1 MALVRE
7 HGGYAG
13 GFDAGG
19 ADAFDALG
27 YGHDALLG
35 FDAAAA
41 LLFWGGGSNAGAG
54 YVADGGNVCWPPA
67 GARAS
72 SSVLAF
78 DRPAAAAAAAAL
90 SGEGEEEAEEEE
102 RDAWID
108 AADRSYGDAA
118 ARAPPAVSV
127 GFDAATGCFTLTER
141 AASSGGAWRTFGLLF
156 PTTAA
161 AAAAS
166 PERAAPVRASQKRT
180 YVVSVARA
188 ITIRFGLSEV

>member
-19 ADAFDALG
+19 ADVFDALG

-90 SGEGEEEAEEEE
+90 SGEGEEEE

-141 AASSGGAWRTFGLLF
+141 AASSGGAGRATFGLLF
-156 PTTAA
+156 PSTAA
-161 AAAAS
+161 AAASS
-166 PERAAPVRASQKRT
+166 PECAAPVRASQKRT
-180 YVVSVARA
+180 YVVSTAPSQFVS
-188 ITIRFGLSEV
+188 ISLDM